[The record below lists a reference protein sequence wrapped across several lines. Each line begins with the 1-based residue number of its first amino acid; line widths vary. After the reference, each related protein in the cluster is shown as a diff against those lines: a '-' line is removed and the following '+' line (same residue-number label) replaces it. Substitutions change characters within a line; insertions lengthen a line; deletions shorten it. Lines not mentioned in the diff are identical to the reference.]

1 MCVSKA
7 PERNNPVARSGDK
20 GIRRDDAALMDGRE
34 GKWDCN
40 AARAARASR
49 PGREWRGRACTC
61 SACKRGREFCL
72 YSYSNPCSCSC
83 SSPSLSSDIC
93 FQAYLLFDNST
104 PHAFTSTTT
113 LQHNCSLQY
122 PSNCPQSCKPTRCTS
137 ALGFI
142 RIAKPQEKVPTSHS
156 RHHFESFYIY
166 ISRTKSWQLLQRKFV
181 INDYQIHFVAWGV
194 RRWWCGSQTR
204 SSPEALEETLTYAEV
219 KCLKQWKLPHGLA
232 PSAPQ
237 SLP

>member
-72 YSYSNPCSCSC
+72 YSYSYSNPCSCSCSC

-93 FQAYLLFDNST
+93 FQAYLLFANST

-113 LQHNCSLQY
+113 LQHNCSSQY
-122 PSNCPQSCKPTRCTS
+122 PANCPQSCKPTRCTS

-142 RIAKPQEKVPTSHS
+142 RIAKPQEKVPRSHS

-166 ISRTKSWQLLQRKFV
+166 FWDKELTAVTK
-181 INDYQIHFVAWGV
+181 QICY
-194 RRWWCGSQTR
+194 WWFSNAFRCLMRVMVMIPEHDEIPPT
-204 SSPEALEETLTYAEV
+204 EALEETLTYDR
-219 KCLKQWKLPHGLA
+219 
-232 PSAPQ
+232 SAVP
-237 SLP
+237 